1 MCSFL
6 SLYRPYSVHLCPD
19 FSHVRF
25 AAVPASLSSLF
36 RTSLPGFL
44 KCTLC
49 GRSSLS
55 TVPLSYASHWA
66 HRGAV
71 FCASTGRKRT
81 QKQPGSH
88 SGTNNL
94 KRATNAKSTPA
105 VRTYCIKTA
114 CVRSIHDHF
123 VEIHAERIH
132 ARKEYR
138 AHTRRTNQKNIHRS
152 RCLSDCRFSL
162 PHSVIDSV
170 EDRPAQTRQEPSS
183 RIRERHF

>member
-1 MCSFL
+1 MYVLRPFRP
-6 SLYRPYSVHLCPD
+6 LYRPCFVHLCPD
-19 FSHVRF
+19 FSNVRF
-25 AAVPASLSSLF
+25 AVAPVSLPSLF
-36 RTSLPGFL
+36 RTPHTG
-44 KCTLC
+44 
-49 GRSSLS
+49 
-55 TVPLSYASHWA
+55 A

-94 KRATNAKSTPA
+94 RRATNAKSTPA

-114 CVRSIHDHF
+114 CVRSIHDHCA
-123 VEIHAERIH
+123 EIHAERIH

-138 AHTRRTNQKNIHRS
+138 AHNRRTNQKNIHRS

-162 PHSVIDSV
+162 PHSGIDSV